1 MASLRSLI
9 GSRYAWL
16 RASTWWAVA
25 MGVACSAAVG
35 LIGGLL
41 TRTSLPSIAAQAFAA
56 DWFATAA
63 GVTWSLHASHHDRRE
78 TFDLLRRIAIGTA
91 VSAGTVALVGA
102 TAIATHRVTL
112 ERIHETDVRAHAT
125 PIAWLVAVGFAG
137 LHAMRDELWL
147 RGLLSRVVP
156 PRKHIASYII
166 LSGAASVA
174 SASSELSWA
183 PGHAI
188 AFIIHAFSGM
198 MFGALWAWGRG
209 AWAAWAAHT
218 TWVLLAEDGS
228 WREALEALAG
238 VRIRSVSSHSD
249 ALLAVTG
256 LRANQWLAVAFA
268 LAAATTLTGLIAYRR
283 ARRS

>member
-1 MASLRSLI
+1 
-9 GSRYAWL
+9 
-16 RASTWWAVA
+16 
-25 MGVACSAAVG
+25 
-35 LIGGLL
+35 
-41 TRTSLPSIAAQAFAA
+41 
-56 DWFATAA
+56 
-63 GVTWSLHASHHDRRE
+63 
-78 TFDLLRRIAIGTA
+78 
-91 VSAGTVALVGA
+91 
-102 TAIATHRVTL
+102 
-112 ERIHETDVRAHAT
+112 
-125 PIAWLVAVGFAG
+125 
-137 LHAMRDELWL
+137 
-147 RGLLSRVVP
+147 
-156 PRKHIASYII
+156 
-166 LSGAASVA
+166 
-174 SASSELSWA
+174 
-183 PGHAI
+183 
-188 AFIIHAFSGM
+188 M